1 MKPKLPPSPYFI
13 PIAVIGVA
21 AAILLITMISN
32 SSRSDATSVPASY
45 QEQNL
50 KSLRLVQPND
60 LVLCVSDKPGTTQP
74 EIKFAFLVEQNKG
87 EYMTGY
93 HPSQYTLSRA
103 DGGESFSLLSEW
115 KCEIRIL
122 RPSETRAATDMLAS
136 IILYG
141 LNPR

>member
-1 MKPKLPPSPYFI
+1 MPPKDNFF
-13 PIAVIGVA
+13 VK
-21 AAILLITMISN
+21 ILLVFGAVASAFAIIALAAYYGKN
-32 SSRSDATSVPASY
+32 ATSVPASY

-93 HPSQYTLSRA
+93 HPSQYTLNRA

-115 KCEIRIL
+115 KCDIRIL